1 MITLY
6 CIGQGFGLPE
16 ISPYAT
22 KAEVQLKIAGL
33 DYRKAKGRPDHSPK
47 GQIPYIEDEGELI
60 ADSTFIRAHM
70 EGKYGVDLDFG
81 LDAAQRAEAWALERM
96 IENHLCWT
104 MVHARWLLRPNF
116 DKGPGHFFDAAPDG
130 VREAVRKQV
139 NANVRAVGL
148 GRHSDEEIADL
159 GAKSLWALS
168 LRLGDRRFLFGEV
181 PSAVDATAF
190 GVLAGLLT
198 PYFDSPL
205 RERAEGFANLVAYV
219 DRMMRRYYPQH
230 PWVAERQARA
240 A

>member
-33 DYRKAKGRPDHSPK
+33 DYRKAKGWPDRSPK
-47 GQIPYIEDEGELI
+47 GQVPYIEDEGELI
-60 ADSTFIRAHM
+60 ADSTFIRAHI
-70 EGKYGVDLDFG
+70 EGKYGVDLDVE
-81 LDAAQRAEAWALERM
+81 LDELQRAESWALERM

-104 MVHARWLLRPNF
+104 MTHARWLLRPNF
-116 DKGPGHFFDAAPDG
+116 NKGPGHFFDAAPEG
-130 VREAVRKQV
+130 VREAVWKQV

-168 LRLGDRRFLFGEV
+168 LRLGERRFFFSDV
-181 PSAVDATAF
+181 PSALDATAF
-190 GVLAGLLT
+190 GVLAAIMT
-198 PYFDSPL
+198 PFFDSPL
-205 RERAEGFANLVAYV
+205 RERAERHPNLVAFV
-219 DRMMRRYYPQH
+219 DRMMRRYYPNFA
-230 PWVAERQARA
+230 WRA
-240 A
+240 AQTELAA